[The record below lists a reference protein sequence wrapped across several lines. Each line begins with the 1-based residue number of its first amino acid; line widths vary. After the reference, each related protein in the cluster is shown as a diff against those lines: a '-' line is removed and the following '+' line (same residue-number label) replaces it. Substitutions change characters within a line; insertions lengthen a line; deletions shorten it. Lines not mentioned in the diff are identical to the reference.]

1 MKTSTKV
8 LSVLL
13 ALIMVLSCMPF
24 AFAQEKETDKLK
36 VEIKTD
42 KDKYRV
48 SDEIIFNIKVTNVSD
63 ETLKVVDLST
73 ASDDLL
79 IIKGPITRFEDELA
93 PGESIEIAFRARAF
107 FTSENLG
114 FFEKT
119 TAFICSL
126 PYFVN
131 VWYCLWRFWTMWALN
146 PGYDYGVVY
155 NEAPVKVGDSELI
168 LRVRAS
174 YSIGE
179 HIFED

>member
-1 MKTSTKV
+1 MKKA
-8 LSVLL
+8 LSILL
-13 ALIMVLSCMPF
+13 ALIIALGCITV
-24 AFAQEKETDKLK
+24 AFAEEKETDKLK

-42 KDKYRV
+42 KDEYKV

-79 IIKGPITRFEDELA
+79 IIKGPITEFEDELA
-93 PGESIEIAFRARAF
+93 PGESIEITFRTRPF
-107 FTSENLG
+107 FVSENLG

-131 VWYCLWRFWTMWALN
+131 VWYCLWNFWAMWALN

-179 HIFED
+179 HVSED